1 MGLITRRSGSLTSAE
16 GATDRQPMSESA
28 DQSRMA
34 ARAPETAVVCDGNPM
49 NLRFL
54 RATMQKLGFGEV
66 IATKNVTELVAQAA
80 AHQPRVVVFDPA
92 MHGGAGVD
100 AIEPLRHRVPGA
112 LLVALCSDAD
122 LMPELRKMDLVTV
135 EKSGIMRLDNLVTAV
150 ENRLGK
156 SDHGDAEEI
165 PVADMDTPVWD
176 QVPSL
181 VEPDDA

>member
-1 MGLITRRSGSLTSAE
+1 
-16 GATDRQPMSESA
+16 MSESA
-28 DQSRMA
+28 DQPGSVT
-34 ARAPETAVVCDGNPM
+34 RAPETAVVCDGNPM

-54 RATMQKLGFGEV
+54 RASMQKLGFGQV
-66 IATKNVTELVAQAA
+66 IDTKNVTELVAQAA

-100 AIEPLRHRVPGA
+100 AIEPLRQRVPGA

-122 LMPELRKMDLVTV
+122 LLPSLRKMDIVTV
-135 EKSGIMRLDNLVTAV
+135 EKVGIMRLDTLVATV
-150 ENRLGK
+150 ESRLGRTT
-156 SDHGDAEEI
+156 DADSEEI

-181 VEPDDA
+181 VDPDES

>member
-1 MGLITRRSGSLTSAE
+1 
-16 GATDRQPMSESA
+16 MSESA
-28 DQSRMA
+28 DQPGSVT
-34 ARAPETAVVCDGNPM
+34 RAPETAVVCDGNPM

-54 RATMQKLGFGEV
+54 RASMQKLGFGQV
-66 IATKNVTELVAQAA
+66 IDTKNVTELVAQAA

-100 AIEPLRHRVPGA
+100 AIEPLRQRVPGA

-122 LMPELRKMDLVTV
+122 LLPSLRKMDIVTV
-135 EKSGIMRLDNLVTAV
+135 EKVGIMRLDTLVATV
-150 ENRLGK
+150 ESRLGR
-156 SDHGDAEEI
+156 STDADAEEI

-181 VEPDDA
+181 VDPDNG

>member
-1 MGLITRRSGSLTSAE
+1 M
-16 GATDRQPMSESA
+16 DESA
-28 DQSRMA
+28 DTPATA

-66 IATKNVTELVAQAA
+66 IPTKNVTELVAQAA

-100 AIEPLRHRVPGA
+100 AIEPLRQRVPGA
-112 LLVALCSDAD
+112 LIVALCSDAE
-122 LMPELRKMDLVTV
+122 LMPSLRKQDIVTV
-135 EKSGIMRLDNLVTAV
+135 EKVGIMRLDNLVSAV
-150 ENRLGK
+150 ESRLGK
-156 SDHGDAEEI
+156 SAEHGEEI
-165 PVADMDTPVWD
+165 PVADMATPVWD

-181 VEPDDA
+181 VDPDEI